1 MPISAIPICLNIV
14 FLDTIVLTTLSFPKK
29 KSPIFPTGFENYTFW
44 AGAAV
49 WVVFPKKKMPHE
61 WVFQISDCCN
71 FELRHKVARKP
82 TQAQANKYTNE

>member
-14 FLDTIVLTTLSFPKK
+14 FFRYYRIEHLKFSKK

-49 WVVFPKKKMPHE
+49 WVVFPKKMPHE